1 MTEYLKILNMRT
13 GASAE
18 TVLNVTVAS
27 DRVSRYSEEI
37 YNRSELLGFV
47 YSQQDSPRLIDAM
60 EYGDE
65 LL

>member
-1 MTEYLKILNMRT
+1 MTEYLKILIMRT

-18 TVLNVTVAS
+18 N
-27 DRVSRYSEEI
+27 SEEI